1 MIGWVDCGSD
11 CCKSSL
17 RHTFVPFGHPKA
29 TIFEKLLLFVR
40 FINSSSPATMERKRN
55 ELMGLI
61 GETKDEELLNLLW
74 EQVFL
79 NQPELS
85 PEQVKWLNAR
95 LEQSEKSFAE
105 GRVMTHEEVKLMIEG
120 LGDED
125 RLVG

>member
-1 MIGWVDCGSD
+1 MEVTIANQVTGLHSSQAVTLSRQFL
-11 CCKSSL
+11 KSCF
-17 RHTFVPFGHPKA
+17 FV
-29 TIFEKLLLFVR
+29 IFNHSR
-40 FINSSSPATMERKRN
+40 NPIAMERKRS
-55 ELMGLI
+55 ELIGLI
-61 GETKDEELLNLLW
+61 GETMDEELLNLLW

-85 PEQVKWLNAR
+85 PEQVKWLNTR